1 MGWIDITDEA
11 ELLAA
16 YKQQFGL
23 LQYQNATLRR
33 EVHRMGRAL
42 CRRRKQRKRLDEKIK
57 AKNLEIKDLG
67 NACIAFQNL

>member
-1 MGWIDITDEA
+1 MSWIDITDEA

-16 YKQQFGL
+16 YRQQFGL
-23 LQYQNATLRR
+23 LLLQNATLRQ
-33 EVHRMGRAL
+33 ELHRLGRAL
-42 CRRRKQRKRLDEKIK
+42 CRRRRQRKRLDEKIK